1 MEVMGHL
8 RSDIDGRRGDRPDL
22 GDARREARNHT
33 GSGRV
38 GHSGLIAREGAEQIA
53 QTKPLKGIVVD
64 QVERELGVGG
74 QPEVQLRVHT
84 RLLAVVVVVLRAIV
98 PDIGGRRRGVLKIA
112 RSAEEPDGLLAEE
125 NIQRHAEITLV
136 AQHIEDFLI
145 ADIEQRMGPMLLAQG
160 NLLGVGR
167 SDAGGEIIGDAPFF
181 LHAEGGAALEIDR
194 AAQRAGLLVGCMALG
209 DLERFKHR
217 TRHGV
222 HARGAGHAALRAHQ
236 RAVDRDGV
244 HRRRH
249 AAHREPDDIAL
260 VAEIAGDTGQEH
272 GELARV
278 HVG

>member
-1 MEVMGHL
+1 MDIGAVGKVQAAGPVAGRIRDVRTARLGEARVEVGLRAVELPAHAGHPVDEHAAIAATAVDVVGTEHRIVVELETSERVLTAEIHMALAMEVMGHL

-38 GHSGLIAREGAEQIA
+38 GHSGLIAREGAEQIP

-145 ADIEQRMGPMLLAQG
+145 ADIEQRMGPMLLAQW

-167 SDAGGEIIGDAPFF
+167 SDAGGEIVGDAPFF
-181 LHAEGGAALEIDR
+181 LHAEGGAAL
-194 AAQRAGLLVGCMALG
+194 
-209 DLERFKHR
+209 
-217 TRHGV
+217 
-222 HARGAGHAALRAHQ
+222 
-236 RAVDRDGV
+236 
-244 HRRRH
+244 
-249 AAHREPDDIAL
+249 
-260 VAEIAGDTGQEH
+260 
-272 GELARV
+272 
-278 HVG
+278 